1 MPSAGSPRADSM
13 DEVEDEDGRPARRP
27 ADDPARTPFLAI
39 LLYVLGFMGALALA
53 AWILAL
59 LLRHR

>member
-1 MPSAGSPRADSM
+1 M
-13 DEVEDEDGRPARRP
+13 DDDRRP
-27 ADDPARTPFLAI
+27 DRRPTDDPARTPFLAI

-53 AWILAL
+53 AWILAF

>member
-1 MPSAGSPRADSM
+1 MNDG
-13 DEVEDEDGRPARRP
+13 GRPDQR
-27 ADDPARTPFLAI
+27 DDPERTSFFAI

-53 AWILAL
+53 AWILAA

>member
-1 MPSAGSPRADSM
+1 M
-13 DEVEDEDGRPARRP
+13 DDGGRPDQRP
-27 ADDPARTPFLAI
+27 PDDPERASFFAI

-53 AWILAL
+53 AWILAA